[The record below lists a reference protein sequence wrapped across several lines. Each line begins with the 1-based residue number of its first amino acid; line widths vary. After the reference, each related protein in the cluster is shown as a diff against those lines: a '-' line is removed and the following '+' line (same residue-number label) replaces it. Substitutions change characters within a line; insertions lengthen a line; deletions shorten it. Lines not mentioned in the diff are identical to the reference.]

1 MRKAIKKFLPKNV
14 VSVIYKSLNFY
25 RTFLLKGDN
34 YLCPICNFNASKFLP
49 YGEDHEAIK
58 KYNIIP
64 MGHRKNAIC
73 PKCYSKDRE
82 RLIYLFLQSLLKKNL
97 MNYNSKIIHFAPE
110 KSIEK
115 NFFRKKFSNYITAD
129 ISGINVDFNLD
140 LQNLSFTQSNFDLV
154 ICNHVLEHIDNDIV
168 AIQNIFS
175 ILKEGGIAILQVPFS
190 RMIKRDFKIKNVNS
204 NKDRLKIYGQEDH
217 VRIYS
222 EKEYM
227 EKLKKVGFKLVIEDM
242 KNYKVHK
249 PSYGLN
255 ELEYIFFLKK

>member
-1 MRKAIKKFLPKNV
+1 MIKKIRPYLPKIVNDSINKILQIFKVIYYKGNNFICPICEFRASMFLSYGFNNDAIKKNQ
-14 VSVIYKSLNFY
+14 
-25 RTFLLKGDN
+25 
-34 YLCPICNFNASKFLP
+34 
-49 YGEDHEAIK
+49 
-58 KYNIIP
+58 IIG
-64 MGHRKNAIC
+64 MGHRENALC
-73 PKCYSKDRE
+73 PKCNSKDRE
-82 RLIYLFLQSLLKKNL
+82 RLVYLFLIELIKKKIINYSSKVIHFSPEQSL
-97 MNYNSKIIHFAPE
+97 
-110 KSIEK
+110 EK
-115 NFFRKKFSNYITAD
+115 NFFEENFSNYLTAD
-129 ISGINVDFNLD
+129 ITSKKVDLNLD
-140 LQNLSFTQSNFDLV
+140 LQNFKFEEKNFDLV

-242 KNYKVHK
+242 KNYKVHE

>member
-1 MRKAIKKFLPKNV
+1 MIKKLRTYLPNFINDNINRFLQSFRVLYYKGKN
-14 VSVIYKSLNFY
+14 FH
-25 RTFLLKGDN
+25 
-34 YLCPICNFNASKFLP
+34 CPICEYEASKFIS
-49 YGEDHEAIK
+49 YGIDNEITK
-58 KYNIIP
+58 KYNIIG
-64 MGHRKNAIC
+64 MGLRENAIC
-73 PKCYSKDRE
+73 PNCYSKDRE
-82 RLIYLFLQSLLKKNL
+82 RLVYLFLIELIKKQIINYSSKVIHFSPEQSLKKN
-97 MNYNSKIIHFAPE
+97 FF
-110 KSIEK
+110 EK
-115 NFFRKKFSNYITAD
+115 NFSNYLTAD
-129 ISGINVDFNLD
+129 ITSKKVDLNLD
-140 LQNLSFTQSNFDLV
+140 LQNFEYKEKNFDLV

-204 NKDRLKIYGQEDH
+204 NKDRLKNYGQEDH

-255 ELEYIFFLKK
+255 EHEYIFFLKK